1 MTVCRVMLNV
11 LLTSV
16 KVMTKSKI
24 SKELVL

>member
-1 MTVCRVMLNV
+1 MIVCKVMLNV
-11 LLTSV
+11 VLTSV

>member
-1 MTVCRVMLNV
+1 MTVRRVMLNV

>member
-1 MTVCRVMLNV
+1 MTLCRVMLNV